1 MIDKHFLKG
10 LYCIEFWDIIARI
23 ILKNVDTNKRRIS
36 VGEREE
42 QWLIFGIFSWSWTL
56 SVQEL

>member
-42 QWLIFGIFSWSWTL
+42 QWLIFGIFSWS
-56 SVQEL
+56 